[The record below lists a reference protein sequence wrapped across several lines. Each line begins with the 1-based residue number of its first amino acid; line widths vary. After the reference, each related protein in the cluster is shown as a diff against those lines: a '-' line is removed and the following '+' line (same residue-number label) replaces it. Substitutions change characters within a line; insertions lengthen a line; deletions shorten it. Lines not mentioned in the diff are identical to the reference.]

1 MDSGGIYLVDEQG
14 SVDLVLSRNLGE
26 AFVASIS
33 RYPPGSPNAEM
44 VMAGCPCYLP
54 YRELGI
60 ANTPLQE
67 QENLRS
73 VAIIPISSDGG
84 IIACLNISSHVE
96 VEIPDTTRVALETI
110 AIQIGAAIERI
121 RANEALIE
129 SEERYRSLAEASHD
143 LIFVI
148 DRNDRV
154 RYVNTSAAALI
165 GLPAPSIIGR
175 ERSELF
181 PPEVSEGQL
190 LAIRNVFRT
199 GLRSRSTGMLN
210 AQGRTL
216 WFDHSLVP
224 VQDATGTVTQVIGI
238 SRDIT
243 DLLRAQHAIQE
254 ASKKINLLT
263 SITRHDVANQV
274 TILRGLAELAMKST
288 PDPDI
293 SSLLAKIDQA
303 GAAIAR
309 HVEFTRTYQEI
320 GMHAPEW
327 FLLDALAER
336 LKPERVSLSGTC
348 RTVAIF
354 ADPMLEKVF
363 QNLFDNALQHGE
375 RVTAITIRC
384 TEGPGGLTV
393 LFEDNGTGIRPEHK
407 EKIFERG
414 FGENT
419 GMGLFLSREILEIT
433 GITIAETGTSG
444 EGARFELHVPCGK
457 YRIMS

>member
-1 MDSGGIYLVDEQG
+1 
-14 SVDLVLSRNLGE
+14 
-26 AFVASIS
+26 
-33 RYPPGSPNAEM
+33 
-44 VMAGCPCYLP
+44 
-54 YRELGI
+54 
-60 ANTPLQE
+60 
-67 QENLRS
+67 
-73 VAIIPISSDGG
+73 
-84 IIACLNISSHVE
+84 
-96 VEIPDTTRVALETI
+96 
-110 AIQIGAAIERI
+110 
-121 RANEALIE
+121 
-129 SEERYRSLAEASHD
+129 
-143 LIFVI
+143 
-148 DRNDRV
+148 
-154 RYVNTSAAALI
+154 
-165 GLPAPSIIGR
+165 
-175 ERSELF
+175 
-181 PPEVSEGQL
+181 
-190 LAIRNVFRT
+190 
-199 GLRSRSTGMLN
+199 MLN

-327 FLLDALAER
+327 FLLDPLAER

-363 QNLFDNALQHGE
+363 QNLFDNALRHGV
-375 RVTAITIRC
+375 RVTTITIRC

-457 YRIMS
+457 YRIIS